1 MTPRALFAVAVTA
14 SAALLTTGCT
24 GSDTDDP
31 PRSSSESQRTEAAT
45 AGAADD
51 DVVTEEEV
59 DIGGRE
65 LYLRCWGERVPDE
78 PTILLLSGLGPDT
91 SSWELMAPDF
101 ASDGHH
107 LCAYD
112 RLGVG
117 RSDAPLEARRT
128 TEDQVDDLV
137 ALLDAAD
144 LQEPVV
150 LAAHSLGSLPAVGL
164 VDRAPQRV
172 AGVVLVDPWSPR
184 VPAAQRAALPPKRP
198 DEIPELTEVRQF
210 VNDVMY
216 DPSQNSEH
224 LLLAENAERALRLFD
239 EPGPFFGDL
248 PVVVLQA
255 PRLPYLPGLPRSFH
269 EATVKTID
277 EGVGEFAAEST
288 RGTLIRVK
296 DTGHNIQE
304 DRPEVVADAILGVL
318 AG

>member
-1 MTPRALFAVAVTA
+1 VRTTPRALLAVAVAA
-14 SAALLTTGCT
+14 SAAFLTSGCS
-24 GSDTDDP
+24 GSNGP
-31 PRSSSESQRTEAAT
+31 PRSSSGAHTTDAVTAES
-45 AGAADD
+45 ADE
-51 DVVTEEEV
+51 VVVSEEDI

-65 LYLRCWGERVPDE
+65 LYLRCWGERVRGE
-78 PTILLLSGLGPDT
+78 PTILLLSGLGPNT

-101 ASDGHH
+101 ASAGHH

-117 RSDAPLEARRT
+117 RSDEPLEARRT
-128 TEDQVDDLV
+128 TKDQVDDLV
-137 ALLDAAD
+137 ALLDVAD

-184 VPAAQRAALPPKRP
+184 VPAAQRATLPPKKAG
-198 DEIPELTEVRQF
+198 EIPELTEVRQF

-216 DPSQNSEH
+216 DPSQNREH
-224 LLLAENAERALRLFD
+224 LLLAENAEQALRLFD
-239 EPGPFFGDL
+239 EPGPLFGDL

-255 PRLPYLPGLPRSFH
+255 PRLPYLPGLPRRFH

-277 EGVGEFAAEST
+277 EGVEEFAAEST
-288 RGTLIRVK
+288 RGTLVKVK
-296 DTGHNIQE
+296 DTGHNIHE
-304 DRPEVVADAILGVL
+304 DRPEVVMDAILDVL